1 LSGSKQ
7 GGLSIASHTPE
18 SAEEAMQ
25 IKTLPVQTTLARMAM
40 EGADAERIAD
50 IAIAVWCD
58 VAAALSPIIG
68 QRGVA
73 ELYKRSIYLTRA
85 DYAWMA
91 AVNESALGPAKFAS
105 LQTALAQ
112 QTSKN
117 AAAANGALLQTF
129 YDLLTKLIGTSLTER
144 LFRSV
149 WENLSSGHAAQDT
162 TP

>member
-7 GGLSIASHTPE
+7 GGLSIASHMPE
-18 SAEEAMQ
+18 NAEEAMQ
-25 IKTLPVQTTLARMAM
+25 IKTLPVQTALARMAM

-50 IAIAVWCD
+50 VASAVWRD

-73 ELYKRSIYLTRA
+73 ELYKRSVYLTRA
-85 DYAWMA
+85 DYEWMA
-91 AVNESALGPAKFAS
+91 AVHASALGPAKFAS

-112 QTSKN
+112 QTSQN
-117 AAAANGALLQTF
+117 AAAANGLLLRTF
-129 YDLLTKLIGTSLTER
+129 YDLLIKLIGASLTER

-149 WENLSSGHAAQDT
+149 WDNLSSGHAAQDT